1 MAPERHQ
8 QRVLDTWKRLQ
19 DMQRH
24 PGWQSLRRAAREE
37 QTRLRHSLVRLD
49 GDSDAAEKCQDKID
63 ALDVPERFLE
73 LYKRRVERV
82 EREIAASARTPHSFK
97 DEGEA
102 IEAHDKGRVQSSL
115 ASQPGWH
122 DFVQHMEAL
131 ADAYTLQM
139 NGHDFAALRQHE
151 RARAACEKVMKDCR
165 NDIDRG
171 MDAAAYLEG
180 EKE

>member
-8 QRVLDTWKRLQ
+8 QLVLDTWKRFQ

-24 PGWQSLRRAAREE
+24 PGWQSLRRDAREE
-37 QTRLRHSLVRLD
+37 QARLRRGLANL
-49 GDSDAAEKCQDKID
+49 DSDKAQECQDRID

-82 EREIAASARTPHSFK
+82 EREIAASARTRHSFK
-97 DEGEA
+97 DEAEA
-102 IEAHDKGRVQSSL
+102 VAAHDKGRVQSSL

-131 ADAYTLQM
+131 ADSHTLQM

-151 RARAACEKVMKDCR
+151 RARAACEKMMNDCR